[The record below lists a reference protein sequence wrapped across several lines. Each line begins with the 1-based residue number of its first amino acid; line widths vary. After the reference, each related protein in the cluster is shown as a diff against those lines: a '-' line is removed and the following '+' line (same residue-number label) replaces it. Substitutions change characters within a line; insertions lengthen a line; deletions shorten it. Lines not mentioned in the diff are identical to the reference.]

1 MYKILKIALKP
12 SCPRSYYA
20 PALGLAPLQSTTL
33 PPPLLPSLI
42 PSPGGQAGQTEK
54 WRLCN
59 KLRKME
65 SFHYNSDNPDP
76 FFSAPEPFLPA
87 AVSHHQAHPR
97 SLQLVGKQ
105 ISKVLIWSNQNQSWL
120 FWSNKNQPYL
130 QQPAQFLPTPRPLQ
144 HSPSPSPYSVLL
156 GK

>member
-1 MYKILKIALKP
+1 MSFKRGTAAKWADSVMKVVNRCKWELDSSFYLIRLWYMYKILKISLRP
-12 SCPRSYYA
+12 SCPRSYYS
-20 PALGLAPLQSTTL
+20 PALLAPLQSTTL
-33 PPPLLPSLI
+33 PPPLLPALI
-42 PSPGGQAGQTEK
+42 PSPGGQTEK
-54 WRLCN
+54 WRLYN

-105 ISKVLIWSNQNQSWL
+105 ISEVLIWSNQNQIL
-120 FWSNKNQPYL
+120 IILIQ
-130 QQPAQFLPTPRPLQ
+130 
-144 HSPSPSPYSVLL
+144 
-156 GK
+156 